1 MKLNKKVLAAS
12 MVGGTLEVYD
22 LTVYGLMASIL
33 APIFFNPANLFSS
46 LVQSYGAFCVGFLAR
61 PLGAVLFGHMGDSF
75 GRKKA
80 LVFSAML
87 MAFSTLALGL
97 LPTYESIG
105 VWASFGVFVIRIL
118 QGISVG
124 GEYTGGLILAIEH
137 TSPEKRGKAGGLVV
151 AGYMGGVF
159 LGSITSFLFTLPFM
173 PSWGWRLPF
182 IFGFLIVGV
191 GLYIRQK
198 IQESPEFVS
207 PKKSAS
213 SSFAHDFLKNPMVF
227 LSCIGAAGSAGVFC
241 YSLAVYIPT
250 FLKKEF
256 FLSQTTAMLI
266 PIAMTFC
273 MMIGN
278 LSFGILSDKVGR
290 LRLMRIGGTLTV
302 LSVFPLFYLLN
313 SESFATCVIALLI
326 VGFLST
332 IFGAPMNTFVVE
344 AFSPAHRY
352 RSAALSYSLGMSV
365 FGGSAPLIASW
376 LTTVSEG
383 PFLLSCYFFLGA
395 LMGLGAV
402 KLLERHFYQK
412 DAPRQRHPLPLQAT
426 GS

>member
-1 MKLNKKVLAAS
+1 M
-12 MVGGTLEVYD
+12 YD

-46 LVQSYGAFCVGFLAR
+46 LIQSYGAFCVGFLAR
-61 PLGAVLFGHMGDSF
+61 PLGAILFGYLGDFF

-80 LVFSAML
+80 LVLSALL

-105 VWASFGVFVIRIL
+105 IWASLSVFIIRIL

-137 TSPEKRGKAGGLVV
+137 TPLEKRGKAGGLVV

-159 LGSITSFLFTLPFM
+159 LGSLTSFLFTLPSM

-198 IQESPEFVS
+198 VQESPEFVS
-207 PKKSAS
+207 PKKAPS
-213 SSFAHDFLKNPMVF
+213 SSFMHDFLKNPLVF

-250 FLKKEF
+250 YLKKEF
-256 FLSQTTAMLI
+256 FLPQTTAMFIPVLI
-266 PIAMTFC
+266 TLC

-290 LRLMRIGGTLTV
+290 LHIMRIGGILITL
-302 LSVFPLFYLLN
+302 SIFPLFYLLN
-313 SESFATCVIALLI
+313 SGSFVTCLTALLI

-332 IFGAPMNTFVVE
+332 IFGGPMNTFVVE

-352 RSAALSYSLGMSV
+352 RSAAFEYM
-365 FGGSAPLIASW
+365 
-376 LTTVSEG
+376 
-383 PFLLSCYFFLGA
+383 FLFS
-395 LMGLGAV
+395 
-402 KLLERHFYQK
+402 
-412 DAPRQRHPLPLQAT
+412 
-426 GS
+426 

>member
-22 LTVYGLMASIL
+22 LTVYGLMATIL
-33 APIFFNPANLFSS
+33 APIFFNPDNLFSS
-46 LVQSYGAFCVGFLAR
+46 LIQSYGAFCMGFLAR
-61 PLGAVLFGHMGDSF
+61 PVGAILFGHLGDFF

-80 LVFSAML
+80 LVLSSML

-105 VWASFGVFVIRIL
+105 AWASLGVFIIRIL

-137 TSPEKRGKAGGLVV
+137 TSPDKRGKAGGLVV

-159 LGSITSFLFTLPFM
+159 LGAVTSFLFTLPLM

-198 IQESPEFVS
+198 IQESPEFIS
-207 PKKSAS
+207 PKKEDAS
-213 SSFAHDFLKNPMVF
+213 SFFQDFLKNPMVF

-250 FLKKEF
+250 YLKKVF

-290 LRLMRIGGTLTV
+290 LQIMRIGGILTV
-302 LSVFPLFYLLN
+302 LSVFPLFYLLK
-313 SESFATCVIALLI
+313 SGSFATCMTALLI

-332 IFGAPMNTFVVE
+332 IFGGPMNTFVVE
-344 AFSPAHRY
+344 AFAPVHRY

-365 FGGSAPLIASW
+365 FGGTAPLISSW
-376 LTTVSEG
+376 LTTFSEG
-383 PFLLSCYFFLGA
+383 ILLLSCYFSLGG

-402 KLLERHFYQK
+402 KLLESHFRRKTRGRHL
-412 DAPRQRHPLPLQAT
+412 DAFPLEAA
-426 GS
+426 GA

>member
-1 MKLNKKVLAAS
+1 MKLNKKVITAS

-46 LVQSYGAFCVGFLAR
+46 LIQSYGAFCVGFLAR
-61 PLGAVLFGHMGDSF
+61 PLGAILFGYLGDFF

-80 LVFSAML
+80 LVLSALL

-105 VWASFGVFVIRIL
+105 IWASLSVFIIRIL

-137 TSPEKRGKAGGLVV
+137 TPPEKRGKAGGLVV

-159 LGSITSFLFTLPFM
+159 LGSLTSFLFTLPSM
-173 PSWGWRLPF
+173 PLWGWRLPF
-182 IFGFLIVGV
+182 IFGFLIIGI

-198 IQESPEFVS
+198 VQESPEFVT
-207 PKKSAS
+207 PKKAPS
-213 SSFAHDFLKNPMVF
+213 SSFTHDFLKNPLVF

-250 FLKKEF
+250 YLKKEF
-256 FLSQTTAMLI
+256 FLSQTTAMFIPVLI
-266 PIAMTFC
+266 TLC

-290 LRLMRIGGTLTV
+290 LHMMRIGGILITL
-302 LSVFPLFYLLN
+302 SIFPLFYLLN
-313 SESFATCVIALLI
+313 SGSFPTCLTALLI

-332 IFGAPMNTFVVE
+332 IFGGPMNTFVVE
-344 AFSPAHRY
+344 AFAPAHRY

-365 FGGSAPLIASW
+365 FGGTAPLIASW
-376 LTTVSEG
+376 LTTFSEG

-402 KLLERHFYQK
+402 KLLERHFHQK
-412 DAPRQRHPLPLQAT
+412 GNLRQTHSLPLQAA

>member
-1 MKLNKKVLAAS
+1 MKLNKKVLTAS

-46 LVQSYGAFCVGFLAR
+46 LIQSYGAFCVGFLAR
-61 PLGAVLFGHMGDSF
+61 PLGAILFGYLGDFF

-80 LVFSAML
+80 LVLSALL

-105 VWASFGVFVIRIL
+105 IWASLSVFIIRIL

-137 TSPEKRGKAGGLVV
+137 TPPEKRGKAGGLVV

-159 LGSITSFLFTLPFM
+159 LGSLTSFLFTLPSM

-182 IFGFLIVGV
+182 IFGFLIIGI

-198 IQESPEFVS
+198 IQESPEFVA
-207 PKKSAS
+207 PKKAPS
-213 SSFAHDFLKNPMVF
+213 SSFTHDFLKNPLVF

-250 FLKKEF
+250 YLKKEF
-256 FLSQTTAMLI
+256 FLSQTTAMFI
-266 PIAMTFC
+266 PILITLC

-290 LRLMRIGGTLTV
+290 LHIMRIGGILITL
-302 LSVFPLFYLLN
+302 SIFPLFYLLN
-313 SESFATCVIALLI
+313 SGSFTTCVTALL
-326 VGFLST
+326 VVALLST
-332 IFGAPMNTFVVE
+332 IFGGPMNTFVVE
-344 AFSPAHRY
+344 AFAPVHRY

-365 FGGSAPLIASW
+365 FGGTAPLIASW
-376 LTTVSEG
+376 LTTLSEG

-395 LMGLGAV
+395 LMGLAAV
-402 KLLERHFYQK
+402 KLLERHFHQK
-412 DAPRQRHPLPLQAT
+412 GNLRQTHSLPLQPA